1 MSGKAM
7 LTIVV
12 SRKATKAPAQAIATR
27 ASMTTVIHRRGDY
40 RLCPW
45 A

>member
-12 SRKATKAPAQAIATR
+12 SRKATKAPAQAIRTAL
-27 ASMTTVIHRRGDY
+27 
-40 RLCPW
+40 LCPRSYIGGHNRL
-45 A
+45 